1 MSKIRDRR
9 AKVHDFGRFVYL
21 DMQKTGSTYTSKF
34 LQHTCKLQEVRYEK
48 HVPVRDSFSRTAFYF
63 ITIRHPLSLYSSL
76 YRYGLDRRGGVF
88 HRLEQANLLNVYS
101 DFDEFLTFVL
111 RPENA
116 AVLGEGYTPDIA
128 RHIGFMSFRF
138 LKLSLQYA
146 FRNIDLYTARKNS
159 FWKFAFP
166 TSVMNLQQQ
175 FITHLEIK
183 NENLRDELAHL
194 ALERFP
200 EYFNETLVRAFL
212 SEVDG
217 ANESKTKA
225 SQLDV
230 ALSKNV
236 LKTLKSREKLLWSRY
251 N

>member
-1 MSKIRDRR
+1 
-9 AKVHDFGRFVYL
+9 VHDFGRFVYL

-34 LQHTCKLQEVRYEK
+34 LQHTCKLPEVRYEK

-111 RPENA
+111 SPENS

-138 LKLSLQYA
+138 LKLSLRYPL
-146 FRNIDLYTARKNS
+146 RTIDEYIARKNS
-159 FWKFAFP
+159 LLNFAFP
-166 TSVMNLQQQ
+166 ANVMDLQKE
-175 FITHLEIK
+175 FIPHLEIK
-183 NENLRDELAHL
+183 NENLKDELANL
-194 ALERFP
+194 ALVRFP
-200 EYFNETLVRAFL
+200 ECFDETLVLAFL
-212 SEVDG
+212 SESEG

-225 SQLDV
+225 SQLNI
-230 ALSKNV
+230 ALSENIF
-236 LKTLKSREKLLWSRY
+236 KTLKNREKVLWSRY
-251 N
+251 DCPPSF